1 MLTGISSVSID
12 FSNKLTFDNKLDAL
26 SNSSSFAAAQL
37 FQGKSYDGLQLE
49 VWSLRVI

>member
-26 SNSSSFAAAQL
+26 SKVKIKVPLLLLPNYSKVNLMMDYNWRCGA
-37 FQGKSYDGLQLE
+37 
-49 VWSLRVI
+49 